1 MNHAG
6 KILVLIL
13 ALPAGVTACKG
24 KPASGAAQ
32 RAPGATATAAAGAE
46 EATRRAEV
54 TRRVRETL
62 QEIVFFDFD
71 RSDIRPEARR
81 VLDSKVT
88 LLRNDLSIRL
98 RIEGHADE
106 RGTDEYNMALS
117 RRRAESVRR
126 YLIGRGVD
134 ASRLEVTSLGER
146 RPLASGSNEQ
156 AWARNR
162 RSEFVLLNNTR

>member
-1 MNHAG
+1 
-6 KILVLIL
+6 
-13 ALPAGVTACKG
+13 
-24 KPASGAAQ
+24 
-32 RAPGATATAAAGAE
+32 
-46 EATRRAEV
+46 
-54 TRRVRETL
+54 
-62 QEIVFFDFD
+62 VFFDFD
-71 RSDIRPEARR
+71 RSDIRPEVRR

-106 RGTDEYNMALS
+106 RGTDEYNMALG